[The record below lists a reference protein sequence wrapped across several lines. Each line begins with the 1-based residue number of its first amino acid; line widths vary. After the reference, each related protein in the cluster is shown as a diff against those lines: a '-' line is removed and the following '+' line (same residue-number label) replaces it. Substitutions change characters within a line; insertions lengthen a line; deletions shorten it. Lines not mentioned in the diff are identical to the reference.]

1 MSLIWDYGVFDGFV
15 KNIDMPGI
23 YDLETSANLMINY
36 LFETGNEYNNQP
48 FMLEGIFLWKSESG
62 INVLWRDEKYTFRQ
76 LQTIWI
82 INPPFPYIFPI
93 AAS

>member
-36 LFETGNEYNNQP
+36 LFETGNEYNN
-48 FMLEGIFLWKSESG
+48 
-62 INVLWRDEKYTFRQ
+62 
-76 LQTIWI
+76 
-82 INPPFPYIFPI
+82 
-93 AAS
+93 